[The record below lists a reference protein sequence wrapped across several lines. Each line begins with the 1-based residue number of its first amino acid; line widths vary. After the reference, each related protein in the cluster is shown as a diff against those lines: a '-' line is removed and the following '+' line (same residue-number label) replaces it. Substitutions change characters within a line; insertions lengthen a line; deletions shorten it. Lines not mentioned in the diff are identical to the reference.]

1 MSEMPPGTAFAD
13 HLIRGVLGRGGMG
26 IVYRATHVALER
38 DVALKVIAPEF
49 SQDEEFRRRFRREA
63 RATAAIG
70 HPNVIGVHH
79 AGEHDGLLYVTMRY
93 VDGTDLARLLA
104 AEGRLDPELAATVI
118 AQVAAALDA
127 AHRAGI
133 VHRDVKPANVLLE
146 TEGDGMR
153 ATLTDF
159 GLMKDLRA
167 TSQITQAGS
176 LIGTFDYAAPEQLRE
191 GPVDARTD
199 VYALGAVLYQALTG
213 RVPFPRETAAATM
226 LAQLDSPPP
235 SVLSVRPDCSE
246 RLGDVVRRA
255 MAKAPEDRYPSAG
268 DLGRAVTAAVRDQ
281 DAGEAEHSVA
291 TGDASPGR
299 TRSPVIPLPAALA
312 IETGHGPFVGRAAPL
327 AKLEARFAAAAAGE
341 RQFVLLTGEPGIGK
355 TRLAGELARRA
366 HGGGATVLYG
376 RNDPESLVPYHP
388 FIAALQHY
396 VAHREQLRLPAELA
410 LELSELA
417 RFIPALRAQ
426 VPEARESLAED
437 ADTRR
442 YRLFEGVTRMLAFA
456 ARERPVVLLLDDLHW
471 ADASTTRLLGHLL
484 RDAAPMR
491 LLVLGTA
498 RSFDDEQLTRRRASF
513 ERVELSGLT
522 TDETAALVGRD
533 DVGSRFVRRLTEE
546 TSGNPFFIEE
556 TLRSLPE
563 LEERALS
570 RIAVPEGVKELIARR
585 LQQLSPTANQVLSVA
600 AIVGRQFD
608 LALLETLLDEPAD
621 DIIDALEEA
630 TRAGLIRETDAAR
643 PVRLRARARARDAL
657 REPEREPPRARA
669 PPDRRGAGA
678 PRRREPGRARL
689 PLPRRPGAAR
699 PSATRWPPPSRRWR
713 RSPTRRRPSTTGARA
728 TISPTR
734 LALGAAELRAGDPA
748 ARATFAAAAAIARAA
763 GDRDA
768 LAAAALG
775 HSGRHAEAGVIDHE
789 AIALLEEAL
798 ASHPE
803 DGLTGVRLRARLVDQ
818 FGQTAPARR

>member
-1 MSEMPPGTAFAD
+1 MSEMTPGTAFAD

-104 AEGRLDPELAATVI
+104 AEGRLSPELAATVI

-281 DAGEAEHSVA
+281 DAGEAERSVA
-291 TGDASPGR
+291 TGDASP
-299 TRSPVIPLPAALA
+299 
-312 IETGHGPFVGRAAPL
+312 E
-327 AKLEARFAAAAAGE
+327 
-341 RQFVLLTGEPGIGK
+341 
-355 TRLAGELARRA
+355 
-366 HGGGATVLYG
+366 
-376 RNDPESLVPYHP
+376 
-388 FIAALQHY
+388 
-396 VAHREQLRLPAELA
+396 
-410 LELSELA
+410 
-417 RFIPALRAQ
+417 
-426 VPEARESLAED
+426 
-437 ADTRR
+437 
-442 YRLFEGVTRMLAFA
+442 
-456 ARERPVVLLLDDLHW
+456 
-471 ADASTTRLLGHLL
+471 
-484 RDAAPMR
+484 
-491 LLVLGTA
+491 
-498 RSFDDEQLTRRRASF
+498 
-513 ERVELSGLT
+513 
-522 TDETAALVGRD
+522 
-533 DVGSRFVRRLTEE
+533 
-546 TSGNPFFIEE
+546 
-556 TLRSLPE
+556 
-563 LEERALS
+563 
-570 RIAVPEGVKELIARR
+570 
-585 LQQLSPTANQVLSVA
+585 
-600 AIVGRQFD
+600 
-608 LALLETLLDEPAD
+608 
-621 DIIDALEEA
+621 
-630 TRAGLIRETDAAR
+630 
-643 PVRLRARARARDAL
+643 
-657 REPEREPPRARA
+657 
-669 PPDRRGAGA
+669 
-678 PRRREPGRARL
+678 
-689 PLPRRPGAAR
+689 
-699 PSATRWPPPSRRWR
+699 
-713 RSPTRRRPSTTGARA
+713 
-728 TISPTR
+728 
-734 LALGAAELRAGDPA
+734 
-748 ARATFAAAAAIARAA
+748 
-763 GDRDA
+763 RDA
-768 LAAAALG
+768 LARDPAAGRARDRNRSRAVRRPRGAAREARGPLRRRRGRRAPVRPAHGRARDRQDAARRRARAARARRWRHGPLRPQRPRVAGPVSPLHRRPAALRRAPRAAAP
-775 HSGRHAEAGVIDHE
+775 
-789 AIALLEEAL
+789 
-798 ASHPE
+798 ASR
-803 DGLTGVRLRARLVDQ
+803 DWRSS
-818 FGQTAPARR
+818 